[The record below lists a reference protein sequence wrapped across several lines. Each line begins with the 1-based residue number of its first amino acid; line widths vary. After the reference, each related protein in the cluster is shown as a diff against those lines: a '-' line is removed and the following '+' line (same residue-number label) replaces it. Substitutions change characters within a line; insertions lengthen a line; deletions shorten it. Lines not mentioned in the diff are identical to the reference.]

1 MKERINSHQI
11 LAGKT
16 QGRNL
21 AELKY
26 KNRLIVE
33 F

>member
-1 MKERINSHQI
+1 MKERINSNEI
-11 LAGKT
+11 TAGKT

-21 AELKY
+21 AEVKY

>member
-1 MKERINSHQI
+1 MKERINSNQI
-11 LAGKT
+11 LVGKS

-21 AELKY
+21 AVLKY